1 MGRWGASAAK
11 VSALNSMIKN
21 DLIWKFTF
29 DFTALFFDK
38 LVTEGLVT
46 HNRSDRTLKIFYFP
60 IFGFQL
66 KQIFFYIS

>member
-1 MGRWGASAAK
+1 MSKQIVTILAK

-46 HNRSDRTLKIFYFP
+46 QNVNLMSGTPKVILVHAEKIPRP
-60 IFGFQL
+60 IW
-66 KQIFFYIS
+66 